1 MFRTSAVRAPP
12 MQVHPSNADYKK
24 TCARSAAEGPLGL
37 VAMDCF
43 APQGGIK
50 TNSRRHGRG
59 DAPRWLQVRSD
70 GLLCPLGGRK
80 DNKADGPATR
90 VLGWGGLSAHRVCE
104 VTVRAR

>member
-43 APQGGIK
+43 APWEGGRTTK
-50 TNSRRHGRG
+50 QTGQRRGCWVGVAFRRPAWVKSRYGRG
-59 DAPRWLQVRSD
+59 DAPL
-70 GLLCPLGGRK
+70 
-80 DNKADGPATR
+80 
-90 VLGWGGLSAHRVCE
+90 
-104 VTVRAR
+104 